1 MLYQGLSQKQ
11 LQKLSPQQIQL
22 LSLMQIPTASL
33 EQRIKEELE
42 ANPALEEGDS
52 NSSEV
57 DEFQEEKNESIEEF
71 EVEGFLKEYM
81 DDEPDSTNYNTYQSP
96 TNTEDNRP
104 ITAAVA
110 NTFYDNL
117 ERQSNLIDLD
127 EEEKTILH
135 QIIGSIDEDGYLRRD
150 IASILDDLMFGS
162 NLVTTEEKIEEI
174 IKIVQ
179 KFEPVGVGSRDL
191 RECLMIQLEH
201 KLEHADSNSYHETCL
216 KKGYLILDKYFNE
229 FSKKHYSRLIKQ
241 LDIEEDEL
249 KDIIE
254 EIIKLNPKPASSYRD
269 SRDTPTQYV
278 VPDFFVYNREDEI
291 ELSLN
296 SQNSPE
302 LHVNDQY
309 KGMLR
314 QYKHS
319 HKKGQL
325 TKKDKE
331 AALFIKNKIDSAKWF
346 IDAIKR
352 RQDTLY
358 STMYAIV
365 QYQKEYF
372 LTGDEKK
379 IKPMILKDIA
389 QLTGFDISTVSRV
402 ANNKFVHTE
411 FGTKLVKEF
420 FSESV
425 QNNDGE
431 EISTLEVK
439 SILEELI
446 NNEDKIKPF
455 SDQQLQELL
464 ETKGY
469 TIARRTISK
478 YREQLNIPV
487 ARLRKKL

>member
-22 LSLMQIPTASL
+22 LTLMQIPTASL

-42 ANPALEEGDS
+42 ANPALEEGDAG
-52 NSSEV
+52 SSET
-57 DEFQEEKNESIEEF
+57 DEFQENKNESIEEF

-81 DDEPDSTNYNTYQSP
+81 DDEPDSTSYNVYQSP
-96 TNTEDNRP
+96 SNTEDNRP

-110 NTFYDNL
+110 NTFYDHL
-117 ERQSNLIDLD
+117 ERQTNLIDLD
-127 EEEKTILH
+127 EEGKIILL

-150 IASILDDLMFGS
+150 ISSIMDDLMFGS
-162 NLVTTEEKIEEI
+162 NLVTTEEKINKMI
-174 IKIVQ
+174 AVVQ
-179 KFEPVGVGSRDL
+179 KFDPVGVGSRDL
-191 RECLMIQLEH
+191 RECLMIQMEH
-201 KLEHADSNSYHETCL
+201 KLEQADPGTYHEDCL

-241 LDIEEDEL
+241 LDIDEEEL
-249 KDIIE
+249 KDVIE

-269 SRDTPTQYV
+269 QREVPIQYV
-278 VPDFFVYNREDEI
+278 VPDFFVYNRDDEI

-296 SQNSPE
+296 NQNSPE

-314 QYKHS
+314 QYRDS
-319 HKKGQL
+319 HKSGKL
-325 TKKDKE
+325 SKKDKE
-331 AALFIKNKIDSAKWF
+331 AALFIKNKIDSARWF

-379 IKPMILKDIA
+379 IRPMILKDIA

-420 FSESV
+420 FSESI

-446 NNEDKIKPF
+446 NNENKLKPY
-455 SDQQLQELL
+455 SDQHLQELL
-464 ETKGY
+464 EEKGY
-469 TIARRTISK
+469 NIARRTISK
-478 YREQLNIPV
+478 YREILNIPV
-487 ARLRKKL
+487 ARLRKSL